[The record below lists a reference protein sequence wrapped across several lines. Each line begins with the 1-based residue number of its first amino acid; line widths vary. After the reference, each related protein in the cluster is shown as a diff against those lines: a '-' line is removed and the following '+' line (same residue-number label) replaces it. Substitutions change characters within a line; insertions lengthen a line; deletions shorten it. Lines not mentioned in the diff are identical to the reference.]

1 MTMATKT
8 LLTEEE
14 YLAMSFDDQ
23 APEYVDGEL
32 VERALPNN
40 SHSKTQHKFS
50 RAFGRL
56 EERLPIYVRP
66 ELRLRVAPRKYRIAD
81 LVVYA
86 HEEPVEELPAQ
97 VPLVVVEIVSPDDK
111 YAELMKKL
119 EEYRAWGVPHVW
131 LADPALRR
139 ICVYRD
145 GGLVPVAVLE
155 LPEFGVQIPVEEI
168 LG

>member
-1 MTMATKT
+1 MATKT

-14 YLAMSFDDQ
+14 YLAMSFDDRT
-23 APEYVDGEL
+23 PEYVDGEL
-32 VERALPNN
+32 VERAWPNR
-40 SHSKTQHKFS
+40 SHSKTQHKFG

-86 HEEPVEELPAQ
+86 YEEPVEELPDQ

-131 LADPALRR
+131 LADPAQRR

-145 GGLVPVAVLE
+145 GGRVPVTVLE

>member
-1 MTMATKT
+1 MPTKT
-8 LLTEEE
+8 LLSEEE
-14 YLAMSFDDQ
+14 YLAMSFDDWT
-23 APEYVDGEL
+23 PEYVDGEL

-40 SHSKTQHKFS
+40 SHSKTQQQFS
-50 RAFGRL
+50 LSLGKL
-56 EERLPIYVRP
+56 GERLPIYTRP

-81 LVVYA
+81 VVVYA
-86 HEEPVEELPAQ
+86 HEEPAEELPAQ
-97 VPLVVVEIVSPDDK
+97 VPLVVIEIVSPDDK

-139 ICVYRD
+139 LCVYRD
-145 GGLVPVAVLE
+145 GGLVPVTVLE
-155 LPEFGVQIPVEEI
+155 LPEFGVQIPAEEI